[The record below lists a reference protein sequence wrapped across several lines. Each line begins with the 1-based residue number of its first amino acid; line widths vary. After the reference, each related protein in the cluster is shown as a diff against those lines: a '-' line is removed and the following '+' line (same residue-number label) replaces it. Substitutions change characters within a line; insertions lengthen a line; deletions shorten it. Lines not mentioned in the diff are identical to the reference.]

1 VNRGDVY
8 LARLDPVEGSEQAGT
23 RPVVIVSRNSLNDT
37 RTHIVAVPLTRSRGS
52 RLLPSQV
59 VIPEGDGGLPSES
72 VARTE
77 HVRVLSKSR
86 LIRRWGA
93 LSPGSMRAVEGA
105 LRITLQL

>member
-1 VNRGDVY
+1 MNRGDVY

-59 VIPEGDGGLPSES
+59 VIPEADGGLPSES

-93 LSPGSMRAVEGA
+93 LSPESMRAVEGA

>member
-1 VNRGDVY
+1 MNRGDVY

-23 RPVVIVSRNSLNDT
+23 RPVVIVSRDSLNNT
-37 RTHIVAVPLTRSRGS
+37 RTHVIAVPLTRTRGS

-77 HVRVLSKSR
+77 HVRVLSKKR
-86 LIRRWGA
+86 LLRRWGV
-93 LSPGSMRAVEGA
+93 LSAASLRSVEAA

>member
-8 LARLDPVEGSEQAGT
+8 LARLDRVEGSGQAGA

-37 RTHIVAVPLTRSRGS
+37 RTQIVAVPLTRSRGS

-59 VIPEGDGGLPSES
+59 VIPEGDGGLPSEP
-72 VARTE
+72 VARTD
-77 HVRVLSKSR
+77 HVRVLPKSR

-93 LSPGSMRAVEGA
+93 LSPESMRAVEGA
-105 LRITLQL
+105 LRITLHL